1 MSNYKEGQVHQLVN
15 SLEAAGFSA
24 DHITKFGQLGE
35 GLQQIIA
42 YLDGKA
48 EIVLKKVEEII
59 VTILSFVKTVSFPEI
74 AGKKTGKCF
83 ICKIFGY
90 RDNDL
95 DNWLPKNQPNQPEGK
110 FSVQQ
115 LAKGSTF
122 KKVVESFL
130 GVTGDINFLAKTLK
144 EQNHTTTLPVVESL
158 IERQESGEDVGLL
171 TNGWGNFFFV
181 EDKDGSVS
189 VVNARR
195 FGGQWSVRVCRLA
208 YVCEWRGGARFFFR
222 N

>member
-48 EIVLKKVEEII
+48 EIVLKKAEEII
-59 VTILSFVKTVSFPEI
+59 ITILTFVKTVSFPAI
-74 AGKKTGKCF
+74 KGKKTAKCF
-83 ICKIFGY
+83 TGKIFGY
-90 RDNDL
+90 RDSDL
-95 DNWLPKNQPNQPEGK
+95 DAWLPKDQSDQLEGT
-110 FSVQQ
+110 FSLQKLSQ
-115 LAKGSTF
+115 NATF
-122 KKVVESFL
+122 KQAVESFL
-130 GVTGDINFLAKTLK
+130 GITGDIDVLAKTIK
-144 EQNHTTTLPVVESL
+144 ERGHITTLPVIESL
-158 IERQESGEDVGLL
+158 IEQQEAGEDVGLL

-181 EDKDGSVS
+181 EDKYGSVS
-189 VVNARR
+189 VVHAYRSD
-195 FGGQWSVRVCRLA
+195 GQWYLRVRRLVYDFEWYDA
-208 YVCEWRGGARFFFR
+208 YRFFFR